1 MPMESVID
9 CRTLPCPEPVLTVK
23 RSLEQ
28 DSPLSLTVLVDNEA
42 AHQNV
47 RRFLEYRGYTVTL
60 FMEGETFR
68 LAAARSSDM
77 PSPPPRGPEPP
88 VICPAPVP
96 VRTFVLITSRTMG
109 RGDDGLG
116 EMLMFNFLK
125 SLGEMGGS
133 LTHVT
138 FVNDGVRFVVEG
150 SDAVPFLRQLAER
163 GVTISACGACLGYFH
178 LLDRVAVGEITN
190 MAEIVGR
197 MEDAGKVITV

>member
-1 MPMESVID
+1 MHSVID

-28 DSPLSLTVLVDNEA
+28 DSPHTITVLVDNEA

-47 RRFLEYRGYTVTL
+47 RRFLEYRGYRVSL
-60 FMEGETFR
+60 VMEDETFR
-68 LAAARSSDM
+68 LEAVRSSHV
-77 PSPPPRGPEPP
+77 PSPPPREPEPP
-88 VICPAPVP
+88 VICPAPAP
-96 VRTFVLITSRTMG
+96 VRTFVLVTSKTMG

-116 EMLMFNFLK
+116 EMLMFSFLK
-125 SLGEMGGS
+125 SLGEMEAS

-150 SDAVPFLRQLAER
+150 SDALPFLQQLSER

-178 LLDRVAVGEITN
+178 LLDSVMVGEITN

-197 MEDAGKVITV
+197 MGAALKVITL